1 MNGGGVL
8 AAIPAPVRGLAVAG
22 AALLIGWWLGLGVPD
37 RAVGW
42 AAGLAVSLAL
52 LLAWLLWPAP
62 PGGGATL
69 GGLLSPMPDQ
79 PIWVAAVFALGWSP
93 LALAG
98 AGLVVGAASF
108 DLDAR
113 DWRPASAW
121 EIGWSAVAGLLLAAF
136 HGLFC
141 LGWGMGR
148 RMRAGV
154 PPGVLL
160 QAAALGA
167 ALPVVFFAPQGF
179 ALFGVIIGLILTGPA
194 TLAMA
199 LVVLFGGRVWPVIL
213 ANAAAWAIASRW
225 IEVPLYD

>member
-1 MNGGGVL
+1 VNGGGVL

-22 AALLIGWWLGLGVPD
+22 AALLIGWWLGLVVPD

-52 LLAWLLWPAP
+52 LLGWLLWPAP
-62 PGGGATL
+62 AGGGATL

-79 PIWVAAVFALGWSP
+79 PIWVAAVFTLGWSV

-98 AGLVVGAASF
+98 AGLVVGAAGF

-121 EIGWSAVAGLLLAAF
+121 EIGWSAVAGLLLATF

-148 RMRAGV
+148 GLRDGV
-154 PPGVLL
+154 APGVLL

-167 ALPVVFFAPQGF
+167 ALPVVFFAPMGF
-179 ALFGVIIGLILTGPA
+179 ALFGVIIGLMLTGPA

-199 LVVLFGGRVWPVIL
+199 LVVLFGGRAWPVIL
-213 ANAAAWAIASRW
+213 VNAAAWAVASLS
-225 IEVPLYD
+225 IEIPLHD